1 MKMVEVQMNH
11 KLIGIIFLVLF
22 LLSAAPF
29 PFTQGEQIYL
39 FGWLPL
45 ALMYWWILM
54 VLNLIFVL
62 WVCRTF
68 VKSSKKKEGES

>member
-1 MKMVEVQMNH
+1 MKH
-11 KLIGIIFLVLF
+11 KRIGIIFLALY
-22 LLSAAPF
+22 LLSAIPF
-29 PFTQGEQIYL
+29 PFTQGTQIYL

-62 WVCRTF
+62 WVCRSF
-68 VKSSKKKEGES
+68 VKHSKKEEGKS